1 MLRVINAAQQFA
13 CMWPFLWPSAVPTA
27 AEAAREMN
35 VGMHPVQEDMYS
47 YVTYA
52 DDQQTKGK
60 GTSIVES

>member
-1 MLRVINAAQQFA
+1 MLGCSRILDKCWRVYDEVCA
-13 CMWPFLWPSAVPTA
+13 LL
-27 AEAAREMN
+27 
-35 VGMHPVQEDMYS
+35 QEDMYS